1 MEENNLLKHVKK
13 VNKILLGIITLGI
26 GANTILT
33 LLGLSHYMAP
43 VILVIAS
50 ISGFILIKKDVSPNL
65 IQKVLL
71 SLATIAIIID
81 MIGMPNQSALIG
93 GMLLT
98 ASTIYLQKR
107 IPLFIGIFITAVFSY
122 QFIVLGTVDLI
133 SFIISIICMLF
144 IVISLFFIASS
155 GVNLIDEASKKEN
168 ETKRMLGKLS
178 HTSDIV
184 NDNTKEL
191 DNDISNCYGKLNALK
206 EASISVEETV
216 KEITKGVLAQTD
228 SIITINEKIKD
239 ASEGIEFIN
248 KFSQRLSKISKNTGD
263 IVLIGH
269 EKINSMDKQMEI
281 ISRSSEV
288 SYEKVVKL
296 DDNMNRVNEILLR
309 IAGISEQ
316 TNLLALNAS
325 IEAARA
331 GEAGKGFAVV
341 AEEVRKLAES
351 SENAVKEIN
360 LIINEVRVNTDNVL
374 SEVLKGKQTTEDGQE
389 LIKYVTSSFSNIE
402 NEFKNIDNHLVEQFE
417 EISETV
423 NKVKELNVMINDI
436 SEISSEHAA
445 ATEELLSITEENNS
459 NIENLLKFVSNIKES
474 SNKLQDVIENENLDL
489 NSIES

>member
-1 MEENNLLKHVKK
+1 
-13 VNKILLGIITLGI
+13 
-26 GANTILT
+26 
-33 LLGLSHYMAP
+33 
-43 VILVIAS
+43 
-50 ISGFILIKKDVSPNL
+50 
-65 IQKVLL
+65 
-71 SLATIAIIID
+71 
-81 MIGMPNQSALIG
+81 
-93 GMLLT
+93 
-98 ASTIYLQKR
+98 
-107 IPLFIGIFITAVFSY
+107 
-122 QFIVLGTVDLI
+122 
-133 SFIISIICMLF
+133 MLF

-445 ATEELLSITEENNS
+445 ATEELLSITKENNS

>member
-1 MEENNLLKHVKK
+1 M
-13 VNKILLGIITLGI
+13 
-26 GANTILT
+26 
-33 LLGLSHYMAP
+33 
-43 VILVIAS
+43 
-50 ISGFILIKKDVSPNL
+50 
-65 IQKVLL
+65 
-71 SLATIAIIID
+71 
-81 MIGMPNQSALIG
+81 
-93 GMLLT
+93 
-98 ASTIYLQKR
+98 
-107 IPLFIGIFITAVFSY
+107 
-122 QFIVLGTVDLI
+122 
-133 SFIISIICMLF
+133 
-144 IVISLFFIASS
+144 
-155 GVNLIDEASKKEN
+155 
-168 ETKRMLGKLS
+168 
-178 HTSDIV
+178 
-184 NDNTKEL
+184 
-191 DNDISNCYGKLNALK
+191 
-206 EASISVEETV
+206 EETV

-360 LIINEVRVNTDNVL
+360 LIINEVRANTDSVL
-374 SEVLKGKQTTEDGQE
+374 AEVLKGKQTTEDGQE

-417 EISETV
+417 EIIETV

-436 SEISSEHAA
+436 SEISSEHVAS
-445 ATEELLSITEENNS
+445 TEELLAITEENNS
-459 NIENLLKFVSNIKES
+459 NIKNLLEFVSNIKES
-474 SNKLQDVIENENLDL
+474 SNKLQDIIENENLDL

>member
-1 MEENNLLKHVKK
+1 MEENNLLKHIKK

-331 GEAGKGFAVV
+331 GEAGKGFGTMS
-341 AEEVRKLAES
+341 RKS
-351 SENAVKEIN
+351 TN
-360 LIINEVRVNTDNVL
+360 
-374 SEVLKGKQTTEDGQE
+374 
-389 LIKYVTSSFSNIE
+389 
-402 NEFKNIDNHLVEQFE
+402 
-417 EISETV
+417 
-423 NKVKELNVMINDI
+423 
-436 SEISSEHAA
+436 
-445 ATEELLSITEENNS
+445 
-459 NIENLLKFVSNIKES
+459 
-474 SNKLQDVIENENLDL
+474 
-489 NSIES
+489 

>member
-1 MEENNLLKHVKK
+1 MEENNLLKHIRK

-26 GANTILT
+26 GSNTILT

-43 VILVIAS
+43 VILAIAS

-71 SLATIAIIID
+71 SLTTITVVID

-98 ASTIYLQKR
+98 VSTIYLQKR
-107 IPLFIGIFITAVFSY
+107 ISLFIGAFITSVFSY
-122 QFIVLGTVDLI
+122 QFIVLGTIDLI
-133 SFIISIICMLF
+133 SFIISIICMIF

-155 GVNLIDEASKKEN
+155 GINLIDEASKKEN

-360 LIINEVRVNTDNVL
+360 LIINEVRANTDSVL
-374 SEVLKGKQTTEDGQE
+374 AEVLKGKQTTEDGQE

-417 EISETV
+417 EIIETV

-436 SEISSEHAA
+436 SEISSEHVAS
-445 ATEELLSITEENNS
+445 TEELLAITEENNS
-459 NIENLLKFVSNIKES
+459 NIKNLLEFVSNIKES
-474 SNKLQDVIENENLDL
+474 SNKLQDIIENENLDL

>member
-1 MEENNLLKHVKK
+1 
-13 VNKILLGIITLGI
+13 
-26 GANTILT
+26 
-33 LLGLSHYMAP
+33 
-43 VILVIAS
+43 
-50 ISGFILIKKDVSPNL
+50 
-65 IQKVLL
+65 
-71 SLATIAIIID
+71 

-98 ASTIYLQKR
+98 VSTIYLQKR
-107 IPLFIGIFITAVFSY
+107 ISLFIGAFITSVFSY
-122 QFIVLGTVDLI
+122 QFIVLGTIDLI
-133 SFIISIICMLF
+133 SFIISIICMIF
-144 IVISLFFIASS
+144 IVISLFLIASS
-155 GVNLIDEASKKEN
+155 GINLIDEASKKEN

-360 LIINEVRVNTDNVL
+360 LIINEVRANTDSVL
-374 SEVLKGKQTTEDGQE
+374 AEVLKGKQTTEDGQE

-417 EISETV
+417 EIIETV

-436 SEISSEHAA
+436 SEISSEHVAS
-445 ATEELLSITEENNS
+445 TEELLAITEENNS
-459 NIENLLKFVSNIKES
+459 NIKNLLEFVSNIKES
-474 SNKLQDVIENENLDL
+474 SNKLQDIIENENLDL

>member
-1 MEENNLLKHVKK
+1 M
-13 VNKILLGIITLGI
+13 
-26 GANTILT
+26 
-33 LLGLSHYMAP
+33 
-43 VILVIAS
+43 
-50 ISGFILIKKDVSPNL
+50 
-65 IQKVLL
+65 
-71 SLATIAIIID
+71 
-81 MIGMPNQSALIG
+81 
-93 GMLLT
+93 
-98 ASTIYLQKR
+98 
-107 IPLFIGIFITAVFSY
+107 
-122 QFIVLGTVDLI
+122 
-133 SFIISIICMLF
+133 
-144 IVISLFFIASS
+144 
-155 GVNLIDEASKKEN
+155 
-168 ETKRMLGKLS
+168 
-178 HTSDIV
+178 
-184 NDNTKEL
+184 
-191 DNDISNCYGKLNALK
+191 
-206 EASISVEETV
+206 
-216 KEITKGVLAQTD
+216 
-228 SIITINEKIKD
+228 
-239 ASEGIEFIN
+239 
-248 KFSQRLSKISKNTGD
+248 
-263 IVLIGH
+263 
-269 EKINSMDKQMEI
+269 
-281 ISRSSEV
+281 

-445 ATEELLSITEENNS
+445 ATKELLSITEENNS

>member
-1 MEENNLLKHVKK
+1 MEENSLLKHTRRI
-13 VNKILLGIITLGI
+13 NKILLGIITLGI
-26 GANTILT
+26 ACNALIT

-43 VILVIAS
+43 VILAIAS

-98 ASTIYLQKR
+98 ISTIYLQKR
-107 IPLFIGIFITAVFSY
+107 IPLFIGVFINVVFFY
-122 QFIVLGTVDLI
+122 QFIALGTIDVM
-133 SFIISIICMLF
+133 SFIISIICIIF
-144 IVISLFFIASS
+144 IVISLFFITSF
-155 GVNLIDEASKKEN
+155 GVNLIDEANKKEN
-168 ETKRMLGKLS
+168 ETKQMLDKLS

-184 NDNTKEL
+184 NNNTKEL
-191 DNDISNCYGKLNALK
+191 DNDILNCYGKLNELK
-206 EASISVEETV
+206 EASTSVERTV
-216 KEITKGVLAQTD
+216 KEIAEGVLSQTD
-228 SIITINEKIKD
+228 SIITINEKIKE
-239 ASEGIEFIN
+239 ANEGIEFIN

-269 EKINSMDKQMEI
+269 EKIKSMDKQMGI

-288 SYEKVVKL
+288 SYEKVVRL

-309 IAGISEQ
+309 IGEISEQ

-331 GEAGKGFAVV
+331 GDAGKGFAVV

-360 LIINEVRVNTDNVL
+360 SIINEVRVNTDNVL

-389 LIKYVTSSFSNIE
+389 LIKYVTSSFRNIE
-402 NEFKNIDNHLVEQFE
+402 NEFENIDNHLVEQFE
-417 EISETV
+417 EITKTV
-423 NKVKELNVMINDI
+423 DKVKGLNVMINDI

-445 ATEELLSITEENNS
+445 STEKLLAITEENNS
-459 NIENLLKFVSNIKES
+459 NIENLLEFVSNIKES

>member
-1 MEENNLLKHVKK
+1 MEENNLLKHIKK

-26 GANTILT
+26 ACNALIT

-43 VILVIAS
+43 VILAIAS

-65 IQKVLL
+65 VQKVLL

-296 DDNMNRVNEILLR
+296 YDNMNRVNEILLR

-459 NIENLLKFVSNIKES
+459 NIENLLEFVSNIKES

>member
-1 MEENNLLKHVKK
+1 MEENNLLKHIKK

-81 MIGMPNQSALIG
+81 MIGMPNQ
-93 GMLLT
+93 
-98 ASTIYLQKR
+98 STIYLQKR

-445 ATEELLSITEENNS
+445 ATEELLSITKENNS